1 MRLDSLRPPKGARKK
16 VKRIGRGEGSGHGG
30 TSTKGH
36 KGQKA
41 RSGGKNKPGFE
52 GGQMPMSRRLPKRGF
67 RNFFRKDYAIV
78 NIEQLNKF
86 PEGSVIDAEALLKAG
101 ILNKT
106 LDGIKLL
113 ARGAI
118 AYPVNIKINM
128 ISGAAKQKIESAG
141 GTVEVI

>member
-1 MRLDSLRPPKGARKK
+1 MRLDSLKPPEGARKK

-67 RNFFRKDYAIV
+67 RNFFRKEYAIV

-86 PEGSVIDAEALLKAG
+86 PEGSVVDAEALLKAG

-113 ARGAI
+113 ARGTI
-118 AYPVNIKINM
+118 AYPVNIKLNM
-128 ISGAAKQKIESAG
+128 VSGAAKQKIESAG

>member
-1 MRLDSLRPPKGARKK
+1 
-16 VKRIGRGEGSGHGG
+16 
-30 TSTKGH
+30 
-36 KGQKA
+36 
-41 RSGGKNKPGFE
+41 
-52 GGQMPMSRRLPKRGF
+52 MPMSRRLPKRGF

>member
-1 MRLDSLRPPKGARKK
+1 MKLDSLRPPEGARKK

-67 RNFFRKDYAIV
+67 RNFFRKEYAIV

-106 LDGIKLL
+106 MDGIKLL
-113 ARGAI
+113 ARGTI